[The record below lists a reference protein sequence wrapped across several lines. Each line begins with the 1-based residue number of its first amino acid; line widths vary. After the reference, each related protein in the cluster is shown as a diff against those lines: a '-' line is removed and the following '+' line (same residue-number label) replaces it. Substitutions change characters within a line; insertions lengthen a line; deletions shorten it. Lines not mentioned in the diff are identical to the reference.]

1 MEPDVHIFAM
11 PKGGN
16 SAEEYEDATGSSS
29 EGRRFAIADGAT
41 QSSFADR
48 WSQILALEYIM
59 NPPAD
64 EPTPARWTNWLQPL
78 QEAWSLGIPW
88 EKLPWFAMEK
98 AQAGACTT
106 LLALEFIPNETGN
119 GSKSARPAFWHRWL
133 GIARHPFM
141 RWRAEAVGDSCLFV
155 VRDNRLV
162 QSFPLGRPAEFN
174 HSPMLIT
181 TNPRQNRLVCEHL
194 RTIDGDCR
202 PGDLFLL
209 MTDALAKW
217 FLGRNLVG
225 EEPWHKL
232 LALADNAE
240 FKDYINAERDAGRL
254 ENDDTTLMSIRW
266 PDAQE
271 AAA

>member
-106 LLALEFIPNETGN
+106 LLALEFIPNENGN

-133 GIARHPFM
+133 GIARHLRGSHAHAPRGAAAIGM
-141 RWRAEAVGDSCLFV
+141 DRRRNPLHRRDARAARVLR
-155 VRDNRLV
+155 VRRRLV
-162 QSFPLGRPAEFN
+162 RQGRVRLTAPACTSPSRSPRFAWLG
-174 HSPMLIT
+174 
-181 TNPRQNRLVCEHL
+181 
-194 RTIDGDCR
+194 
-202 PGDLFLL
+202 
-209 MTDALAKW
+209 
-217 FLGRNLVG
+217 
-225 EEPWHKL
+225 
-232 LALADNAE
+232 
-240 FKDYINAERDAGRL
+240 
-254 ENDDTTLMSIRW
+254 
-266 PDAQE
+266 
-271 AAA
+271 